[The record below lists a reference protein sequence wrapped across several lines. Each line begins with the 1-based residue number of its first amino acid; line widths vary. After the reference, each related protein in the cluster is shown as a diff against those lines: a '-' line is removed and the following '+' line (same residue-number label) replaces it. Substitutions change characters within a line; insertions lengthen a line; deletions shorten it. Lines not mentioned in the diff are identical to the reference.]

1 MSGKLA
7 LRTLC
12 MALGVIVVTACQ
24 HAPIDHAQ
32 SQAEA
37 AKNSSN
43 TVSIPYEKYTLE
55 NGLTVI
61 LHEDHSDPLVHV
73 DVTYHVGSAREDV
86 GKSGFAHF
94 FEHMM
99 FQGSKHVADEQ
110 HFKVITESGGNLNGT
125 TNTDRTNY
133 FETVP
138 ANQLEKVLW
147 LESDRM
153 GYLLEAVDQ
162 TKFENQRETVK
173 NERAQRVD
181 NQPYGL
187 RYELNGEALYPEGHP
202 YSWMTIGYV
211 EDLDRVNVNDLKA
224 FFKRWYGPN
233 NAVLTIGGDIDVAKT
248 KAWIKKYFGEIP
260 AGPAVEEPE
269 PQPVTLT
276 ETRYMTL
283 EDKVHLPLLQI
294 TYPTVYGRH
303 EDEAPLDVLAD
314 ILGGGKTSLFYKNLV
329 KEGMA
334 VQAVV
339 SHPCREL
346 ACEFQ
351 VLALANP
358 AKITSLSTLQEVL
371 NQTLKEFETRGVTAD
386 DLARTKGQIEART
399 VFGLQSV
406 SGKVSAL
413 AANETFYQTPDLIA
427 EDIERYNAVTADDV
441 MRVYNKYIKD
451 ANSVVLSVVPKGRVQ
466 LAAAEQTFERPV
478 RNIHVETVDV
488 AGEEAFTSA
497 PSSFDR
503 SVMPKAGDAPVVEV
517 PDYWEAELANGIKIL
532 GVTSTETPTVT
543 LTLGMD
549 GGMLLDS
556 EGKAGTAYLTAL
568 LMNETTKHYSNEALA
583 SELAKLGSSIRFST
597 AGRYSQVYVSTLTKF
612 LDETLALLKEKLFNP
627 AFTEE
632 DFERMK
638 ERVVQGLQQQAKTPS
653 SLARRA
659 RDLILFGE
667 DNRVSLPDE
676 GTLETVQSIT
686 LDDVKTFYKNYY
698 SPDKASIV
706 AVGNLSKK
714 NMVETLDFIG
724 QWQGNAYEFA
734 DYSDFPQYNQNQ
746 IFLIDSPEAVQS
758 VVYIVDR
765 SLPFDATGDHFKS
778 RLMNFPLGG
787 AFNSR
792 INLNLREDKGFT
804 YGANS
809 GFVGGKTLGW
819 FEVST
824 DLTAA
829 NTGEGIKEILGEIE
843 RYRSEGVEKAEID
856 FMRNAFTLSDA
867 LEFETPTSK
876 ARFLRQLLSYGLEKG
891 YREAQLDIINNIDKE
906 SIDALAKQYLN
917 IDKMQIIVVGD
928 KAKILP
934 QLNAL
939 SMPIIELSVEGN
951 RREALN

>member
-351 VLALANP
+351 LLALANP

-451 ANSVVLSVVPKGRVQ
+451 ANSVVLSVVPKGQVQ
-466 LAAAEQTFERPV
+466 LAAAEQTFDRPV

-488 AGEEAFTSA
+488 AGEEAFTST

-597 AGRYSQVYVSTLTKF
+597 AGRYSQVYVSTLTKH

-734 DYSDFPQYNQNQ
+734 DYSDFPQYNENQ

-765 SLPFDATGDHFKS
+765 SLPFDAAGDHFKS

-917 IDKMQIIVVGD
+917 LDKMQIIVVGD

-951 RREALN
+951 TREALN